1 MSQMT
6 NYIPWEKKWLQW
18 AHRELTVTIMVTASR
33 DLAVTEPW
41 LSCDLAM
48 I

>member
-6 NYIPWEKKWLQW
+6 NYIPWE
-18 AHRELTVTIMVTASR
+18 RNGYSELTVTIMVTASR